1 MPKESS
7 SEKRV
12 VVVDPKLI
20 MERMLH
26 YRERQHAWHAFKK
39 IYWGI
44 YAFIIGLALIYYNA
58 LGLTVNIFLGI
69 AVLLFAVMFII
80 SGLVESLHHKLMKKY
95 G

>member
-1 MPKESS
+1 MPKESAD
-7 SEKRV
+7 EKRV

-26 YRERQHAWHAFKK
+26 YRERQHAWHAFKR
-39 IYWGI
+39 IYWGV
-44 YAFIIGLALIYYNA
+44 YAFIIGIILLYYSAFN
-58 LGLTVNIFLGI
+58 LTLNLFFGT
-69 AVLLFAVMFII
+69 AVMLFAVMYII